1 MTSKI
6 IAALSAF
13 IISVISHSGYGG
25 IVLLMAIESACIPLP
40 SEVIM
45 PFSGALTVAA
55 ISLQYGREP
64 FSLFWVATAGAL
76 GCNLGSAIAYFIG
89 HYGGRPLVEKYGSY
103 LLLSRRDL
111 DWADRFFAR
120 YGDFTVFFSRL
131 LPVVRTFIALPA
143 GVARMPQLRFHLY
156 TFIGSWPWCFVLA
169 YIGQKLGQRWESDPR
184 LKAWFHRFDAV
195 IVLVL
200 VLAVAW
206 FVRSHWQHRIRA
218 ENQT

>member
-45 PFSGALTVAA
+45 PFSGALTVALIA
-55 ISLQYGREP
+55 QQYGREP

-76 GCNLGSAIAYFIG
+76 GCNLGSAVAYAVG

-143 GVARMPQLRFHLY
+143 GVARMPQLRFHAY
-156 TFIGSWPWCFVLA
+156 TFIGSWPWCFLLA
-169 YIGQKLGQRWESDPR
+169 YAGQKLGERWETDPR
-184 LKAWFHRFDAV
+184 LKIWFHRFDAV
-195 IVLVL
+195 IVVVL
-200 VLAVAW
+200 LAAFAW
-206 FVRSHWQHRIRA
+206 FVWSHWQHRIRA
-218 ENQT
+218 SES

>member
-13 IISVISHSGYGG
+13 IISVISHSGYAG

-45 PFSGALTVAA
+45 PFSGALTVGA
-55 ISLQYGREP
+55 IALQYGRQP

-76 GCNLGSAIAYFIG
+76 GCNLGSAVAYLVG
-89 HYGGRPLVEKYGSY
+89 YYGGRPLVEKYGSY

-120 YGDFTVFFSRL
+120 YGDWTVFFSRL

-156 TFIGSWPWCFVLA
+156 TFIGSWPWCFILA
-169 YIGQKLGQRWESDPR
+169 YVGQKLGEKWESDPR
-184 LKAWFHRFDAV
+184 LKIWFHRFDAI
-195 IVLVL
+195 IVVVL
-200 VLAVAW
+200 LAAVAW
-206 FVRSHWQHRIRA
+206 FVWSHWQHRIRA
-218 ENQT
+218 SET

>member
-1 MTSKI
+1 MISKI

-55 ISLQYGREP
+55 IASQYGRQP

-76 GCNLGSAIAYFIG
+76 GCNLGSAIAYFVG

-169 YIGQKLGQRWESDPR
+169 YFGQKLGQRWESDPR
-184 LKAWFHRFDAV
+184 LKAWFHRFDAF
-195 IVLVL
+195 IVVVL
-200 VLAVAW
+200 LSAAAW
-206 FVRSHWQHRIRA
+206 FIWSRWQHRIRA
-218 ENQT
+218 ET